1 MHKKTCGNTNLPA
14 DTRGQVLH
22 NQAVLSAHWRR
33 VSTENSREKVGK
45 GKKRLNQLNANI
57 LGLIHTDSGTQ
68 PKRPH

>member
-22 NQAVLSAHWRR
+22 NQAVFSAHWRR

-45 GKKRLNQLNANI
+45 GKKRLNQLNVDTHR
-57 LGLIHTDSGTQ
+57 LWHTA
-68 PKRPH
+68 